1 MPDVATVLRE
11 EIRRLARSEVK
22 KQTSVLKQSAVKHRH
37 ELAQLK
43 RDLGEARRRINV
55 LESQQ
60 TRQRAR
66 VVESL
71 DTDSH
76 RFSAKGLRSHR
87 KKLGLSAADYGKL
100 LGVTG
105 KTVYLW
111 EQGKARPRGKTF
123 ASLVEVRK
131 LGKRAALARLD
142 S

>member
-1 MPDVATVLRE
+1 MPDVASVLRD

-22 KQTSVLKQSAVKHRH
+22 KQTSQFKQAAAKHRH
-37 ELAQLK
+37 EIAQLK
-43 RDLGEARRRINV
+43 RELGDARRRINV
-55 LESQQ
+55 LESLQ
-60 TRQRAR
+60 TRQRERSVA
-66 VVESL
+66 SM

-87 KKLGLSAADYGKL
+87 KKLGLSAADYGQL

-105 KTVYLW
+105 KTIYLW

-123 ASLVEVRK
+123 AALVEVRK
-131 LGKRAALARLD
+131 LGKRAALARLT